1 MKLISY
7 GRRIAMVLTG
17 LAVSLAGLAGLAVM
31 AGAASAATGMLPPPD
46 SSGGTGPAAPT
57 VVAGGTPG
65 WQIALIAVGAALAA
79 AVIAVLVYR
88 ARQSRLRLASET
100 A

>member
-1 MKLISY
+1 MKLINY
-7 GRRIAMVLTG
+7 WRRIAIVLTG
-17 LAVSLAGLAGLAVM
+17 LGVGLAGLAGLTMM
-31 AGAASAATGMLPPPD
+31 AGAASAATDMFPAAD
-46 SSGGTGPAAPT
+46 SSGGTASVAPT

-79 AVIAVLVYR
+79 AVIAVLVDR
-88 ARQSRLRLASET
+88 ARHSRLRLAGET